1 MKHCRTRRRAD
12 ALPSALLLPAAVLFA
27 MICFAPVSSA
37 LAAPGSPSAPA
48 SQPASGPDPAP
59 DAAAN
64 APRAPAARAQADEG
78 AAAIAKTDEPP
89 VIDGILDD
97 AVWSDAATT
106 LRFDGF
112 KTFKPDFGKDPSQR
126 TEGMLAYDAE
136 NLYFAFRSYDSEP
149 SRIKAALCKRDNVFQ
164 DDIVFLILDTFN
176 DRQGGFSFI
185 LNPLGIQGDGM
196 MNVDG
201 NLDESWDTVWFSKGR
216 IDDQGWTVEARVPLK
231 SIRFP
236 NKDVLTMRVLF
247 VRFFTRT
254 SEQAAFPPLAA
265 DGGSILG
272 QSQPFRVSGLT
283 YKRLVELLPAFTYG
297 STSAA
302 EEGALVRQEGLD
314 IKDLGL
320 TGKFGI
326 TSDLTLDGAVNPD
339 FSQVEA
345 DAGQVDFNL
354 RYSLYYPE
362 KRPFFLEGGE
372 LWQFGGAMEEAPL
385 AALVYTR
392 TIIDPAFGFK
402 LTGKITPRDTVAAIY
417 AQDHLRGDEIDDH
430 PDFMIAR
437 FRHALRDDAYI
448 GAFYTGREYGQGFNR
463 AGGLDGRF
471 RLSPISTASFHLFG
485 SLTKAPGA
493 EDASAGHALSA
504 DYSLSNR
511 KWSVQL
517 GYQDISE
524 GFQADAG
531 FLFRTGLRRLAGFA
545 QYQIYPESKFF
556 QKIEP
561 FYWSYHLYDTVHDMW
576 ETVNVF
582 VARFR
587 LPRNTMVR
595 FDGLLAN
602 EVYAGERFD
611 RSGYGMQAES
621 QLAKQLYLRIFARRT
636 GSVFYDPDDPYQGYG
651 TRASAS
657 VRYQPAGQLDFNVS
671 LSYVDFFRR
680 SDREKIY
687 DYLILRG
694 RSTFQVNKYLFLRG
708 IVEYNDFR
716 RRMTLDGLISFTYI
730 PGTVVHLGYGSA
742 LEKLEWTG
750 TEYAESD
757 RFLETRRG
765 FFFKVSYLWRL

>member
-1 MKHCRTRRRAD
+1 MKFSRSATAVL
-12 ALPSALLLPAAVLFA
+12 AALLLPAALLV
-27 MICFAPVSSA
+27 CTVH
-37 LAAPGSPSAPA
+37 APA
-48 SQPASGPDPAP
+48 STQ
-59 DAAAN
+59 AAAPRLAAGED
-64 APRAPAARAQADEG
+64 AP
-78 AAAIAKTDEPP
+78 AIAKTENPP

-97 AVWSDAATT
+97 PVWSDAATT
-106 LRFDGF
+106 LKFDGF
-112 KTFKPDFGKDPSQR
+112 KTFKPDFGKEPSQR
-126 TEGMLAYDAE
+126 TEAMLAYDAE
-136 NLYFAFRSYDSEP
+136 NLYFAFRCYDSEP
-149 SRIKAALCKRDNVFQ
+149 SRIKAAVSKRDNVFQ

-176 DRQGGFSFI
+176 DRQGGFGFI
-185 LNPLGIQGDGM
+185 VNPLGIQGDGM
-196 MNVDG
+196 MDVRGD
-201 NLDESWDTVWFSKGR
+201 LDESFDTVWYSKGR
-216 IDDQGWTVEARVPLK
+216 IDDQGWTVEARIPLK

-254 SEQAAFPPLAA
+254 SEQATFPPLEA

-283 YKRLVELLPAFTYG
+283 YKRVFELLPAFTFG
-297 STSAA
+297 TTSAA
-302 EEGALVRQEGLD
+302 EEGELARQEDLD
-314 IKDLGL
+314 IKDLSL
-320 TGKFGI
+320 TGKLGI
-326 TSDLTLDGAVNPD
+326 TSDLTLDATINPD

-354 RYSLYYPE
+354 RYSLYYQE

-392 TIIDPAFGFK
+392 TIVDPSFGFK
-402 LTGKITPRDTVAAIY
+402 LTGKVTPRDTVAAIY
-417 AQDHLRGDEIDDH
+417 AQDYLPNDEIDDH

-437 FRHALRDDAYI
+437 YRHALRDDAYL
-448 GAFYTGREYGQGFNR
+448 GAFYAGREYGPGYNR
-463 AGGLDGRF
+463 VGGLDGRF

-493 EDASAGHALSA
+493 EDTSADHALSA
-504 DYSLSNR
+504 EYMLSNR
-511 KWSVQL
+511 KWTVQL

-524 GFQADAG
+524 GFQADTG
-531 FLFRTGLRRLAGFA
+531 FLYRTGLRRLAGFV
-545 QYQIYPESKFF
+545 QYQIYPDSKFF

-595 FDGLLAN
+595 FDGILAN
-602 EVYAGERFD
+602 EVYAGHRFD
-611 RSGYGMQAES
+611 LSGIGMQAES
-621 QLAKQLYLRIFARRT
+621 QLAKQLYFRIFARRT

-657 VRYQPAGQLDFNVS
+657 VRYQPAGQLDFNLS
-671 LSYVDFFRR
+671 LSYVDFYREA
-680 SDREKIY
+680 DREKIY

-694 RSTFQVNKYLFLRG
+694 RSTFQLNKYLFVRG

-716 RRMTLDGLISFTYI
+716 RRMTLDGLVSFTYI

-750 TEYAESD
+750 TEYVDSD
-757 RFLETRRG
+757 RFLETRRS
-765 FFFKVSYLWRL
+765 FFFKVSYLWRF